1 MNYIYD
7 IVLCF
12 NKYNLDINFYE
23 WDKNDN
29 FSYIEEIPIY
39 RITDIGMNEVN
50 NHLIRIDKD
59 LLNIIHNKTIC
70 KNGIINH
77 SLLITD
83 MNRVVGLKF
92 DSNGLLIEK
101 SNLLIDEEDV
111 IIEEC
116 SLLDLDIFNYELLD
130 SYSNE
135 LFLTRKE
142 KYKKNNLLEEIN
154 YLYNDKKY
162 DEINY
167 LYYEVFDK
175 EKSIKNKYIDLVN
188 LIGSN
193 KCIDEL
199 FEVVKITKEKSY

>member
-12 NKYNLDINFYE
+12 NNYYLDINFYE

-29 FSYIEEIPIY
+29 FTYIEEIPIY
-39 RITDIGMNEVN
+39 RITDIGMNEIS

-59 LLNIIHNKTIC
+59 LLNNIHNKTIC
-70 KNGIINH
+70 KNGRINY

-83 MNRVVGLKF
+83 MNRVVALKF

-111 IIEEC
+111 VIEEC

-130 SYSNE
+130 FYSNE

-154 YLYNDKKY
+154 YLYNNKKY

-175 EKSIKNKYIDLVN
+175 EKSIKNKYTDLVN

-193 KCIDEL
+193 KYIDEL
-199 FEVVKITKEKSY
+199 FEVVKMTKEKSY

>member
-23 WDKNDN
+23 WNKNDS
-29 FSYIEEIPIY
+29 FTYIEKIPVY
-39 RITDIGMNEVN
+39 RVTDIGMNEIN

-59 LLNIIHNKTIC
+59 LLNCIYNKTIC
-70 KNGIINH
+70 RNEIINY

-92 DSNGLLIEK
+92 DSKGLLIEK

-111 IIEEC
+111 VIEEC

-135 LFLTRKE
+135 LFLTRSE
-142 KYKKNNLLEEIN
+142 KFMKNSLLEEIN
-154 YLYNDKKY
+154 HLYNNKKY

-167 LYYEVFDK
+167 LYYEVFSK
-175 EKSIKNKYIDLVN
+175 EKSIKNKYTDLVN

-193 KCIDEL
+193 KCIDKL